1 MSAPPTEVPSW
12 TRSVWF
18 KWSWLLV
25 VAVIVAQSLN
35 IHWRAMPTTASGYFA
50 RGRADYLSAAYESA
64 AENFSKAIAR
74 DPMDADAY
82 IYRGESYANQ
92 QQFGKALPDIDKA
105 LQLRPDYEKAH
116 AADADV
122 KAMLWNAEGA
132 VAAYSRALELDPDY
146 TRVFLRRGMGWYDL
160 QQWREAAGDLRQGAT
175 RLLSDS
181 QITAQLLLWVAR
193 ARAGDASGA
202 TDELLGV
209 MQLGRIR
216 GDRFWAAAQFLTGQ
230 ITEPA
235 YLAAV
240 AKLPD
245 EEVEAEKAE
254 AYFLAGAKR
263 LAFGDRAAG
272 LTLMRNVLATEAETS
287 YAYDRARVELES
299 LLVGFHPM
307 ATAQIDAGL
316 VIASVPPG
324 GPAEAAGLRPGFTLT
339 AIDGVPAAQESF
351 LEFLGAAEPGSTVQL
366 QLKDGAGANVT
377 LPLTLTPGLSAPTK

>member
-1 MSAPPTEVPSW
+1 
-12 TRSVWF
+12 
-18 KWSWLLV
+18 
-25 VAVIVAQSLN
+25 
-35 IHWRAMPTTASGYFA
+35 
-50 RGRADYLSAAYESA
+50 
-64 AENFSKAIAR
+64 
-74 DPMDADAY
+74 MDADAY